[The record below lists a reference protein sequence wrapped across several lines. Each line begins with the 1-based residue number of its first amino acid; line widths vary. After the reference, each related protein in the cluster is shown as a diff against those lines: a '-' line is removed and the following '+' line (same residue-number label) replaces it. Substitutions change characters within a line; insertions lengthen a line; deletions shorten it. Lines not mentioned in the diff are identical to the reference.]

1 MRKNSRAVETD
12 RINPLINGGTHVAL
26 ARAAKEGGFMP
37 ANKTFAGVQHIFCPT
52 DLTARSQQT
61 LAFAAQLAAASGAR
75 LTAFHAAP
83 DTWFRPSSSDVLE
96 GKGSVEKQILNCV
109 STYANDLD
117 LEIIVEKGPDP
128 AAEIVRLVR
137 ELDVDLVVM
146 KARPGVS
153 SALHFGSI
161 VERVISGSRCPVLLL
176 PAAFLRE
183 TDPAF
188 DKLNFKRILF
198 DYDFSQATDD
208 LFHLTN
214 DLIRDHDSSLNVISV
229 LEPPP
234 AYGVD
239 LDQLETSKLQLG
251 TAIKNRLSNAVLH
264 EGRSPADIST
274 RVEWG
279 SHTDTILN
287 YARDREIDL
296 ICTALSA
303 PDRFVEKFYKLYLGQ
318 LLASSTCP
326 ILVKQ
331 CV

>member
-1 MRKNSRAVETD
+1 
-12 RINPLINGGTHVAL
+12 
-26 ARAAKEGGFMP
+26 MP
-37 ANKTFAGVQHIFCPT
+37 ADKTFAGVQHIFCPT
-52 DLTARSQQT
+52 DLTARSQRT
-61 LAFAAQLAAASGAR
+61 LAFAAQLAAVSGAR
-75 LTAFHAAP
+75 LTVFHAAP
-83 DTWFRPSSSDVLE
+83 DTWFRPSSGDVLE
-96 GKGSVEKQILNCV
+96 SKCSVERQILNCV
-109 STYANDLD
+109 GTYINDLD
-117 LEIIVEKGPDP
+117 LDIIVEKGPDA
-128 AAEIVRLVR
+128 AAEIVRLAR

-176 PAAFLRE
+176 PAAFLSE
-183 TDPAF
+183 TDPVF
-188 DKLNFKRILF
+188 DKLHFKRILF

-214 DLIRDHDSSLNVISV
+214 ELTRDHDSVLNVISI

-239 LDQLETSKLQLG
+239 LDQLESSKLQLG
-251 TAIKNRLSNAVLH
+251 SAIKNRLSNAILH
-264 EGRSPADIST
+264 EGRSPADVST
-274 RVEWG
+274 RVAWG
-279 SHTDTILN
+279 SHTDTILS

-296 ICTALSA
+296 ICTALPA
-303 PDRFVEKFYKLYLGQ
+303 PDRFADRFYKLYLGQ

-326 ILVKQ
+326 VLVKQ